1 VPAAL
6 EVELLDPLEL
16 VVEVAGPV
24 FEPVRDALD
33 LLFFAFERFL
43 DGPHVLMAPPKVP
56 IGCHTRP

>member
-1 VPAAL
+1 L
-6 EVELLDPLEL
+6 EAELLDPFEP
-16 VVEVAGPV
+16 VAEVAGPV

-33 LLFFAFERFL
+33 PLFFAFVRFL